1 MGALFITAVSKML
14 SIKQLMGFG
23 MLLVAAGY
31 LIYALANSFM
41 MVAIGFTILGFFN
54 AFSSAGYQT
63 FYQNNVPVEI
73 MGRITSVIG
82 VIQSLAQ
89 IIILLGI
96 GVLGD
101 IFPLRYT
108 IVILA
113 CFNMILSLSICWQL
127 VKPGKQQYFSDAS
140 SETANY

>member
-1 MGALFITAVSKML
+1 MIRRLTEYDHETCFSFLKQQPAENLFIIGDIEAY
-14 SIKQLMGFG
+14 
-23 MLLVAAGY
+23 GY
-31 LIYALANSFM
+31 EKDFQK
-41 MVAIGFTILGFFN
+41 VWGEFN
-54 AFSSAGYQT
+54 
-63 FYQNNVPVEI
+63 NVEI

-89 IIILLGI
+89 IIFLLGI

-113 CFNMILSLSICWQL
+113 CFNMILSLNVCWQL
-127 VKPGKQQYFSDAS
+127 LKPGKQQYFSETS